1 MLVAEGITVS
11 LSGRRVLEGV
21 DLTARPGELTA
32 IVGPNGSGKT
42 TLLKALSGDLPML
55 GAATL
60 NGIAIATAPVWQ
72 MAALRAVLA
81 QQITVSFPFT
91 VLEVVRLGLITSA
104 GRETDPRQALARV
117 GLAGYEARPYPHL
130 SGGEQARVHLA
141 RVLVQLGAP
150 VGPDGPRWLFLD
162 EPVAALDIGHQLQ
175 VMQLAHDFAR
185 AGGGVLAVMHD
196 LNLTARFAR
205 SVALLAGGRLVA
217 QGGVDAVLRDDAL
230 SAAYRCPIRLNRA
243 PESGRWYLPQMAGA
257 LDAH

>member
-1 MLVAEGITVS
+1 MLVARGITVS

-21 DLTARPGELTA
+21 GLTARPGEVTA

-42 TLLKALSGDLPML
+42 TLLKALSGDLPMS

-60 NGIAIATAPVWQ
+60 NGIAIATAPVWK

-91 VLEVVRLGLITSA
+91 VLEVVRLGLTASA

-117 GLAGYEARPYPHL
+117 GLAGYEARPLPASVGGRTGARA
-130 SGGEQARVHLA
+130 SGARA
-141 RVLVQLGAP
+141 GPQLGAP
-150 VGPDGPRWLFLD
+150 VGPNGRAAVLD